1 MRFESVINRYSFEA
15 NYSGRINIEGDG
27 LQYRSFISISQLTQV
42 MSGLLSGTLQP
53 GTFNVTVHN
62 EQILAIAQMIKDVFP
77 KLEMIFVDQQ
87 FDHKGIHATPN
98 PRIIELIKDS
108 DRSLESEI
116 HELCR
121 AFAFSGTNPDALN
134 A

>member
-27 LQYRSFISISQLTQV
+27 LQYRSFISVSQLVQV
-42 MSGLLSGTLQP
+42 MNELLNGTLCP
-53 GTFNVTVHN
+53 GTFNVTAHN
-62 EQILAIAQMIKDVFP
+62 EQILAVAHMIKDIFP

-87 FDHKGIHATPN
+87 FDHKGMRATPN
-98 PRIIELIKDS
+98 PKIIGLIEDS

-121 AFAFSGTNPDALN
+121 AFAFSGTNNDGLN
-134 A
+134 T